1 MLNLIDAYIYEV
13 TRRIAKNKRNAIELE
28 LKSTIEDMLPDNYS
42 ELEVKEVLM
51 KLGDPAKLAVNYQNG
66 PKYLIGPE
74 LYNTYIQTMKLIIPW
89 AILITLIVHLVSS
102 VFSFPEQGIFL
113 TTIIKAFTTTIG
125 SVIGVVLHVLFWVTI
140 TFIIAERYSATNI
153 QIPFITRSNEWTP
166 EDLNKVI
173 VSSKSNNIPLSD
185 IIFSFLGI
193 AFFSFIYF
201 NASRLI
207 GIYSSDDRIG
217 LKFVMPI
224 FNQDTLLSF
233 KPIILC
239 WIVLSFAL
247 TLYRWKVRQ
256 WTMPIAVTS
265 ALLQCFGTIVFIVM
279 ANQPDL
285 IHSAAIPYMAA
296 IMETTSTKI
305 MVTLDRILFVCI
317 VITILASAFDI
328 YSGFKRAKLNK
339 NETFFK
345 K

>member
-1 MLNLIDAYIYEV
+1 MDLIDAYIYEV

-42 ELEVKEVLM
+42 ELEVTEVLL
-51 KLGDPAKLAVNYQNG
+51 KLGDPAKLAVNYQDR

-74 LYNTYIQTMKLIIPW
+74 LYDTYIQTIKLIIPW

-102 VFSFPEQGIFL
+102 IFSFPEQGIFL
-113 TTIIKAFTTTIG
+113 STIIKAFSTTVA
-125 SVIGVVLHVLFWVTI
+125 SVIGVVLQVLFWVTVA
-140 TFIIAERYSATNI
+140 FIIAERYSGTEM
-153 QIPFITRSNEWTP
+153 QIPFIKGSKEWTP
-166 EDLNKVI
+166 EELKKI
-173 VSSKSNNIPLSD
+173 TAISKDNNIPLSD

-201 NASRLI
+201 NASHLI

-233 KPIILC
+233 KPFILSWII
-239 WIVLSFAL
+239 LSFAL
-247 TLYRWKVRQ
+247 TLYKWKIRQ
-256 WTMPIAVTS
+256 WSMPIAIIS
-265 ALLQCFGTIVFIVM
+265 ALLHCFGTIVFIAM
-279 ANQPDL
+279 ANQPDF

-296 IMETTSTKI
+296 IMETTSAKI

-317 VITILASAFDI
+317 AITILASAFDI
-328 YSGFKRAKLNK
+328 YSGFKKAKIK
-339 NETFFK
+339 
-345 K
+345 

>member
-1 MLNLIDAYIYEV
+1 MDLIDAYIYEV
-13 TRRIAKNKRNAIELE
+13 TRRIAKNKRNATELE

-51 KLGDPAKLAVNYQNG
+51 KLGNPAKLAVNYQNG

-74 LYNTYIQTMKLIIPW
+74 MYSPYIQTIKLIIPW
-89 AILITLIVHLVSS
+89 AILITIIVHLVKSILL
-102 VFSFPEQGIFL
+102 FPGEEIFL
-113 TTIIKAFTTTIG
+113 TTIIHAFSITIANI
-125 SVIGVVLHVLFWVTI
+125 IGVVLQVLFWVTI
-140 TFIIAERYSATNI
+140 AFIIAERYSTTNI
-153 QIPFITRSNEWTP
+153 QIPFITGSNEWTP
-166 EDLNKVI
+166 EDLNKII
-173 VSSKSNNIPLSD
+173 VNSKSNSIPLSD

-233 KPIILC
+233 KPIIIC

-256 WTMPIAVTS
+256 WTMPIAITS

-279 ANQPDL
+279 AKQPDL

-328 YSGFKRAKLNK
+328 YSGFKKAKLNK
-339 NETFFK
+339 DEISFK